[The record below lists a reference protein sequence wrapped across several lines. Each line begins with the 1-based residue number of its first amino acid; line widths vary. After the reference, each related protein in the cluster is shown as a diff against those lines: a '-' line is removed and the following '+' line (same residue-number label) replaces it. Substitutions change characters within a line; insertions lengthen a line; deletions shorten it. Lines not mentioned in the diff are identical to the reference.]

1 MSTWLLSFL
10 SRRSYIVWRF
20 RSGMWN
26 DHPSHQSQKLFPGT
40 EYVKKTGK
48 YKERTILNGE
58 HLSKQFCLKRKV
70 SDDISYSMK
79 PHISIFRFH
88 VWLMSNH
95 IEDMIFPPGGLI
107 AISPSRSSPYH
118 HKDLTMHCNW
128 SWSLPH
134 LPSSQVRVN
143 NFSDSAYSSTPV
155 DAEILDEH
163 ESWSCLFLILYF
175 NCHVRHRTPYPIAI
189 ESRQYVSQKY
199 KITCKR

>member
-70 SDDISYSMK
+70 TDDISYSMK

-88 VWLMSNH
+88 VWLRSVLQYGCSVSNH
-95 IEDMIFPPGGLI
+95 IEDVIFPPGGLI
-107 AISPSRSSPYH
+107 AISPSHHHSHHHTIIKISPCIATDPGLCPIFPPLRSTFP
-118 HKDLTMHCNW
+118 
-128 SWSLPH
+128 SLRSIFPP
-134 LPSSQVRVN
+134 LRS
-143 NFSDSAYSSTPV
+143 
-155 DAEILDEH
+155 E
-163 ESWSCLFLILYF
+163 
-175 NCHVRHRTPYPIAI
+175 
-189 ESRQYVSQKY
+189 
-199 KITCKR
+199 

>member
-1 MSTWLLSFL
+1 
-10 SRRSYIVWRF
+10 
-20 RSGMWN
+20 MWN

-40 EYVKKTGK
+40 EYVKKTEK
-48 YKERTILNGE
+48 YKERTFLNGE

-70 SDDISYSMK
+70 TDDIAYSMK

-88 VWLMSNH
+88 VWLSNH

-134 LPSSQVRVN
+134 LPSSQVHFPSSQVHPPSSQVRVN
-143 NFSDSAYSSTPV
+143 NFSDSAYSSAPV
-155 DAEILDEH
+155 DAGILDEH
-163 ESWSCLFLILYF
+163 ESWLCLFLILYF
-175 NCHVRHRTPYPIAI
+175 NCHVRHGTPYPIAI
-189 ESRQYVSQKY
+189 ESRQNVSQKS